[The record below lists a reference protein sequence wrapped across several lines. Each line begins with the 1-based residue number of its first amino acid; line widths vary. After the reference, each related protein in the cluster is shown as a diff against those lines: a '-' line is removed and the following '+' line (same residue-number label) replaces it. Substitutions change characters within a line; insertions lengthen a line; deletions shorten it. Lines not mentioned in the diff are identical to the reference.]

1 MSVIYNGLYSI
12 DFVIDG
18 TTYNTWRTFGLIP
31 KRKPIIM
38 PPEPTIS
45 INNSIPN
52 KYYLDESGSMLY
64 KGYLDSSHKD
74 FWDYD
79 ADVQFKHRTG
89 EWEFIT
95 NNDIWAPNND
105 TKKWIEHY
113 RSLVNTLHGK
123 KLSIKLNNYDDIY
136 YDGYVEITN
145 YSSEDLYSTV
155 TMTYYI
161 LENAEYYD
169 RFYNDIIPEFP
180 EQELPEHS
188 ISSDK
193 IDYSTGPTTDFVID
207 NGGGIDIIYD
217 DVPPELPDNPDDPDE
232 HRVVSVSYDTD
243 PEPYTAD
250 GWTLAKSGYFELNDT
265 IQINDDYY
273 TYKNDSDAIPLKS
286 ITQTGYSIEYRIHI
300 YTNNPINYNV
310 ILYNDYDNSLNDK
323 CYESGVMLNSKKYD
337 DCYKMYTNNIK
348 VYINNPW
355 IYIIPSIKQDI
366 GLELL
371 PNSFSYFIYINT
383 NNTAVAVPK
392 QDKFSI
398 NFNMNPETSF
408 VNVGYDLVKSVH
420 GLPLLTKVTST
431 NAFDGNNYM
440 SIRDSA
446 FKLDRNE
453 INGDITIDLI
463 IIHNSTNIPKLL
475 EIYPTTY
482 HGDTLLYDMGSHHIS
497 TVQRDFYTIDEYSW
511 TGGVDDVILPLFE
524 YNADDKKYEYTYFLY
539 INTNLTQLDEYN
551 NTDFKWYD
559 NTKYIFFNDIK
570 AVPNTGYPNY
580 IDYQLIKHGYDAP
593 DVQRYTNNNFISY
606 AISNS
611 VFKLK
616 SKNEDGMIKFYVRI
630 YTSNNNLNSS
640 NNESYN
646 IVTYKYAY
654 PTFNYRTTYRFKISS
669 SDAGYSY
676 GFCSETITINTQDQ
690 PIWYFDIQTVVRNT
704 RNLEDIAPFSYFIYI
719 DPTTTEVVED

>member
-18 TTYNTWRTFGLIP
+18 VTYNTWKTFGLIP

-45 INNSIPN
+45 INSSIPN
-52 KYYLDESGSMLY
+52 KYYLDESGSMMY
-64 KGYLDSSHKD
+64 KGYLDSSHQY

-79 ADVQFKHRTG
+79 ADVQFRHRIG

-161 LENAEYYD
+161 LENAEYWN

-180 EQELPEHS
+180 EQESSVHS
-188 ISSDK
+188 NSSDK

-207 NGGGIDIIYD
+207 NGGDVDINYD
-217 DVPPELPDNPDDPDE
+217 EVPPEFPDDPDNPDDPENPDEPIEPSE
-232 HRVVSVSYDTD
+232 HRVVSVRYDAD

-273 TYKNDSDAIPLKS
+273 VYKNDSDAIPLKS
-286 ITQTGYSIEYRIHI
+286 ITPTGYGIEYRIHI

-310 ILYNDYDNSLNDK
+310 ILYNDYDNNLNDK
-323 CYESGVMLNSKKYD
+323 CYESDVALNSKKYN

-348 VYINNPW
+348 AYINNPW
-355 IYIIPSIKQDI
+355 IYIILSIKQDI

-383 NNTAVAVPK
+383 NNTAVAVPG

-398 NFNMNPETSF
+398 NFN
-408 VNVGYDLVKSVH
+408 
-420 GLPLLTKVTST
+420 
-431 NAFDGNNYM
+431 
-440 SIRDSA
+440 
-446 FKLDRNE
+446 
-453 INGDITIDLI
+453 
-463 IIHNSTNIPKLL
+463 
-475 EIYPTTY
+475 
-482 HGDTLLYDMGSHHIS
+482 
-497 TVQRDFYTIDEYSW
+497 
-511 TGGVDDVILPLFE
+511 DDVELI
-524 YNADDKKYEYTYFLY
+524 NRNVSNQSQYT
-539 INTNLTQLDEYN
+539 
-551 NTDFKWYD
+551 
-559 NTKYIFFNDIK
+559 
-570 AVPNTGYPNY
+570 
-580 IDYQLIKHGYDAP
+580 LIKHGHGLGD
-593 DVQRYTNNNFISY
+593 I
-606 AISNS
+606 
-611 VFKLK
+611 
-616 SKNEDGMIKFYVRI
+616 IKFIDYNDNIAYYQILKESCLEYQSDTNSIEIIIVVYHSTEEPI
-630 YTSNNNLNSS
+630 SLLKGNFDGDSINFWNSS
-640 NNESYN
+640 KESSIESQYNIHRDFYRVEYVKLTNLTNRYITAPVLSLENNRINFDFSYYIYINESSTN
-646 IVTYKYAY
+646 AINHDIEND
-654 PTFNYRTTYRFKISS
+654 FMLISS
-669 SDAGYSY
+669 
-676 GFCSETITINTQDQ
+676 
-690 PIWYFDIQTVVRNT
+690 
-704 RNLEDIAPFSYFIYI
+704 
-719 DPTTTEVVED
+719 TEVVED

>member
-18 TTYNTWRTFGLIP
+18 TTYNTWKTFGLIP

-45 INNSIPN
+45 INDSIPN
-52 KYYLDESGSMLY
+52 KYYLDESGSMMGY
-64 KGYLDSSHKD
+64 KGYLDSSHQD

-79 ADVQFKHRTG
+79 ADVQFRHRTG

-105 TKKWIEHY
+105 TNRWIEHY

-145 YSSEDLYSTV
+145 YFSEDLYSTV
-155 TMTYYI
+155 TLTYYI

-169 RFYNDIIPEFP
+169 RFDNYDNIIPEFP

-193 IDYSTGPTTDFVID
+193 IDYSTGPTTDFVIN
-207 NGGGIDIIYD
+207 NGGGIVINYD
-217 DVPPELPDNPDDPDE
+217 EVPPELPDNPDDPDNPDE
-232 HRVVSVSYDTD
+232 HRVVSVRYDTD

-273 TYKNDSDAIPLKS
+273 TYKNDSDTIPLKS
-286 ITQTGYSIEYRIHI
+286 ITQTGYGIEYRIHI

-310 ILYNDYDNSLNDK
+310 ILYNDYDNSLNYK
-323 CYESGVMLNSKKYD
+323 CYESGVILNSKKYD

-348 VYINNPW
+348 TYINNPW

-383 NNTAVAVPK
+383 NNTAVAVPG

-398 NFNMNPETSF
+398 RFETDINGTEYS
-408 VNVGYDLVKSVH
+408 YDDHVLVKH
-420 GLPLLTKVTST
+420 GYGTPDTMV
-431 NAFDGNNYM
+431 YY
-440 SIRDSA
+440 RDSG
-446 FKLDRNE
+446 
-453 INGDITIDLI
+453 GDVIYKTIDGLVI
-463 IIHNSTNIPKLL
+463 KTKSLADIGNMQHYLVIHVYTSNDSIF
-475 EIYPTTY
+475 E
-482 HGDTLLYDMGSHHIS
+482 LYDSYYKDGINYLFAHEGGSLFAVDYAHS
-497 TVQRDFYTIDEYSW
+497 KDFYTLYRFTGYVDPLAFNTIAVLDE
-511 TGGVDDVILPLFE
+511 I
-524 YNADDKKYEYTYFLY
+524 NKKY
-539 INTNLTQLDEYN
+539 
-551 NTDFKWYD
+551 TD
-559 NTKYIFFNDIK
+559 
-570 AVPNTGYPNY
+570 
-580 IDYQLIKHGYDAP
+580 
-593 DVQRYTNNNFISY
+593 
-606 AISNS
+606 
-611 VFKLK
+611 
-616 SKNEDGMIKFYVRI
+616 
-630 YTSNNNLNSS
+630 
-640 NNESYN
+640 
-646 IVTYKYAY
+646 
-654 PTFNYRTTYRFKISS
+654 
-669 SDAGYSY
+669 
-676 GFCSETITINTQDQ
+676 
-690 PIWYFDIQTVVRNT
+690 
-704 RNLEDIAPFSYFIYI
+704 FSYFVYLN
-719 DPTTTEVVED
+719 PTQAELVD

>member
-18 TTYNTWRTFGLIP
+18 VTYNTWKTFGLIP

-52 KYYLDESGSMLY
+52 KYYLDESGSMMY
-64 KGYLDSSHKD
+64 KGYLDSSHRY

-79 ADVQFKHRTG
+79 ADVQFRHRTG

-155 TMTYYI
+155 TLTYYI
-161 LENAEYYD
+161 LENAEYWN

-180 EQELPEHS
+180 EQELPEHGN
-188 ISSDK
+188 SSDK
-193 IDYSTGPTTDFVID
+193 IDYSTGPTIDFVID
-207 NGGGIDIIYD
+207 NGGGLDINYD
-217 DVPPELPDNPDDPDE
+217 EAPPELPDDPDDPDNPDEPIEPSE
-232 HRVVSVSYDTD
+232 HRAVSVRYDVD

-273 TYKNDSDAIPLKS
+273 AYKNDSDAIPLKS
-286 ITQTGYSIEYRIHI
+286 ITQTGYGIEYRIHI

-337 DCYKMYTNNIK
+337 DCYKMYTNDIK
-348 VYINNPW
+348 TYINNPW

-383 NNTAVAVPK
+383 NNTAVAVPR

-398 NFNMNPETSF
+398 RFETDI
-408 VNVGYDLVKSVH
+408 NGTEYLYDDEVLVKH
-420 GLPLLTKVTST
+420 GYGTPDTKV
-431 NAFDGNNYM
+431 YY
-440 SIRDSA
+440 RDSG
-446 FKLDRNE
+446 
-453 INGDITIDLI
+453 GDIVYKTIDGLVIKTESLADTGNMQHNLI
-463 IIHNSTNIPKLL
+463 IHVYTSDDSISN
-475 EIYPTTY
+475 
-482 HGDTLLYDMGSHHIS
+482 LYDAYFRDGINYQFTHEGSS
-497 TVQRDFYTIDEYSW
+497 LFASGYAYSKDFYTLYRFNGYVSSLAFNTIAVLDE
-511 TGGVDDVILPLFE
+511 I
-524 YNADDKKYEYTYFLY
+524 NKKY
-539 INTNLTQLDEYN
+539 
-551 NTDFKWYD
+551 TD
-559 NTKYIFFNDIK
+559 
-570 AVPNTGYPNY
+570 
-580 IDYQLIKHGYDAP
+580 
-593 DVQRYTNNNFISY
+593 
-606 AISNS
+606 
-611 VFKLK
+611 
-616 SKNEDGMIKFYVRI
+616 
-630 YTSNNNLNSS
+630 
-640 NNESYN
+640 
-646 IVTYKYAY
+646 
-654 PTFNYRTTYRFKISS
+654 
-669 SDAGYSY
+669 
-676 GFCSETITINTQDQ
+676 
-690 PIWYFDIQTVVRNT
+690 
-704 RNLEDIAPFSYFIYI
+704 FSYFVYL
-719 DPTTTEVVED
+719 DPTKAELVD